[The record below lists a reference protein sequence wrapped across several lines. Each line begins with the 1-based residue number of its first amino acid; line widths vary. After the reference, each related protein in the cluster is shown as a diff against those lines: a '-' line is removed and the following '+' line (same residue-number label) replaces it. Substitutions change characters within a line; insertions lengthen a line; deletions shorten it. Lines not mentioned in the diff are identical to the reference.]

1 MSEPERPLLA
11 DLTDRIGEVAGDLR
25 QMLSLRLE
33 LALLEFKASSR
44 CLQRMAAAALVAGIM
59 AFTSLPLLVLCVA
72 ESLNGCFGIGRIGW
86 LWIFSLG
93 LAIGSLAIGLLAWRH
108 FRRSFAGMAETLEEC
123 REDIVWLREW
133 LGKADK

>member
-11 DLTDRIGEVAGDLR
+11 DLTDRIGGVAGDLR
-25 QMLSLRLE
+25 QMLALRLE

-44 CLQRMAAAALVAGIM
+44 YLQRMAAAALVAGIM
-59 AFTSLPLLVLCVA
+59 AITSLPLLVLCVA
-72 ESLNGCFGIGRIGW
+72 ESLNGCLGVSRIGW

-93 LAIGSLAIGLLAWRH
+93 LAVGALAIGLLAWRH
-108 FRRSFAGMAETLEEC
+108 FRRSFVGMAETLEEC